1 MKLVR
6 YTRGGG
12 LTNYLPL
19 PRALLELD
27 LSGTALL
34 LYALLLDRATLSQKN
49 GWWDREGWVYVRFP
63 IPKLA
68 AALGKGTAVIKVRL
82 RELEEAGLIRRIT
95 PRRGEASQIFL
106 CLPEDAFLAGRRS
119 KNQPRP
125 GQKISHDPAKKLAPN
140 NLREPQKENN
150 HSDQYEEEESL

>member
-6 YTRGGG
+6 YARGGG

-68 AALGKGTAVIKVRL
+68 AALGRGTTAVKRRL
-82 RELEEAGLIRRIT
+82 AELERAGLIYRMV
-95 PRRGEASQIFL
+95 PKRGEASQIFL
-106 CLPEDAFLAGRRS
+106 YLPEDAFCTGGR
-119 KNQPRP
+119 
-125 GQKISHDPAKKLAPN
+125 GQKDPGPGAKRTPDRVQKGSPN
-140 NLREPQKENN
+140 NLREPQKEN
-150 HSDQYEEEESL
+150 HLSYQYEEEESL

>member
-6 YTRGGG
+6 YARGGG

-49 GWWDREGWVYVRFP
+49 GWWDGEGWVYVRFP
-63 IPKLA
+63 IQKLA
-68 AALGKGTAVIKVRL
+68 AALGRGTTAVKRRL
-82 RELEEAGLIRRIT
+82 AELERAGLIYRMV
-95 PRRGEASQIFL
+95 PKRGEASQIFL
-106 CLPEDAFLAGRRS
+106 YLPEDAFCTGGR
-119 KNQPRP
+119 
-125 GQKISHDPAKKLAPN
+125 GQKDPGPGAKRTPDRVQKGSPN

>member
-6 YTRGGG
+6 YARGGG

-34 LYALLLDRATLSQKN
+34 LYGLLLDRATLSQKN
-49 GWWDREGWVYVRFP
+49 GWWDEEVWVYVRFP

-68 AALGKGTAVIKVRL
+68 AARGRGTALVKVRL
-82 RELEEAGLIRRIT
+82 RELEEAGLIRRVT

-106 CLPEDAFLAGRRS
+106 SLPEDSFFAGGRS
-119 KNQPRP
+119 KNKPGP
-125 GQKISHDPAKKLAPN
+125 GQKVSWDPAKKLAPT

-150 HSDQYEEEESL
+150 HSYQYEEEESL

>member
-6 YTRGGG
+6 YARGGG

-34 LYALLLDRATLSQKN
+34 LYGLLLDRATLSQKN
-49 GWWDREGWVYVRFP
+49 GWWDEAGWVYVRFP

-68 AALGKGTAVIKVRL
+68 AALGREVTAVKRRL
-82 RELEEAGLIRRIT
+82 AELERAGLIYRMV
-95 PRRGEASQIFL
+95 PKRGEASQIFL
-106 CLPEDAFLAGRRS
+106 SLPEDAFLAVGRS
-119 KNQPRP
+119 KNKPGP
-125 GQKISHDPAKKLAPN
+125 GQKVCWDPAKKLAPN

-150 HSDQYEEEESL
+150 HSYQYEEEESL